1 MIVAED
7 YAALSE
13 AAAEAFA
20 GLVEGKPEATVILP
34 TGDTPMGMYDAITAR
49 VQRGALDCSRLRIF
63 QLDEYLGLEPGDRR
77 SLFGWMER
85 AALNPW
91 RIPLQQVTRLPSL
104 SDDYRAACV
113 AYEAALDAAG
123 GLDLCILG
131 IGPNG
136 HLGFNEPPVAPDAP
150 TRVVDLT
157 PESIA
162 SNAAYWGGADQVP
175 RRAITA
181 GMRVILSARQTILL
195 ASGEHKRAILHHALT
210 GPITP
215 DVPASY
221 LQTIDGVSVYADRA
235 AAGV

>member
-7 YAALSE
+7 YAALSA

-20 GLVEGKPEATVILP
+20 GLVEAKPDATVILP
-34 TGDTPMGMYDAITAR
+34 TGDTPMGMYDAIASR
-49 VQRGALDCSRLRIF
+49 VRRGDLDCSRLRVF
-63 QLDEYLGLEPGDRR
+63 QLDEYLGLAAGDRR
-77 SLFGWMER
+77 SLYGWMER
-85 AALNPW
+85 SALTPW
-91 RIPLQQVTRLPSL
+91 CVRPENVTRLSSQ
-104 SDDYRAACV
+104 SDDYMAACV

-136 HLGFNEPPVAPDAP
+136 HLGFNEPPVARDAP

-157 PESIA
+157 PASIA
-162 SNAAYWGGADQVP
+162 SNAAYWGGTDQVP

-181 GMRVILSARQTILL
+181 GMRVILSARQTFLL
-195 ASGEHKRAILHHALT
+195 ASGAHKRNILRRALT
-210 GPITP
+210 GPVTP

-235 AAGV
+235 AAGG